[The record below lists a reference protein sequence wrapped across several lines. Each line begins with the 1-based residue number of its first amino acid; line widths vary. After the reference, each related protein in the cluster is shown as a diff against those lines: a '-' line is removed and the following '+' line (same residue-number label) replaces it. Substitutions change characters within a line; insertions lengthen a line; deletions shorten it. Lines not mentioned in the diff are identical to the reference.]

1 MTDLEKLKKC
11 LDDIGVDY
19 IEFNHADGITIER
32 DHNRY
37 LSDAQVVFVTFNKD
51 GSLKKEFN

>member
-1 MTDLEKLKKC
+1 MTDLEKLKQC

-19 IEFNHADGITIER
+19 IQYDHAGGTTIEV
-32 DHNRY
+32 DHNRH

-51 GSLKKEFN
+51 GSIQR